1 MPRPSSVVYE
11 VGSDH
16 MAAQQGEPANTYT
29 IRTMKH
35 ILGVITT
42 KITFASPDP
51 ELELPDP
58 RYLKLHAAI
67 CKVAHMSGAAEYM
80 DKHDRDLEELSVLAP
95 DGSSAELFTG
105 HLQRCV
111 LPY

>member
-1 MPRPSSVVYE
+1 
-11 VGSDH
+11 
-16 MAAQQGEPANTYT
+16 MAALQGQPVNTYF
-29 IRTMKH
+29 IRTVTRFRS
-35 ILGVITT
+35 VITT
-42 KITFASPDP
+42 EITFTSPDP

-80 DKHDRDLEELSVLAP
+80 DKHDRDLEELYVLAP
-95 DGSSAELFTG
+95 DGSSAELFTA

-111 LPY
+111 LAY